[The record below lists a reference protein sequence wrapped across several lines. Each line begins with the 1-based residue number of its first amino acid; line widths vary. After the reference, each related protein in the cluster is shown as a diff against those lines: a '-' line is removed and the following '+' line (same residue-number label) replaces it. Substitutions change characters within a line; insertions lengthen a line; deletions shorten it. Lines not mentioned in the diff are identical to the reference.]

1 MTRARTYVLS
11 QSVFCAKR
19 VPQLSA
25 FCGMDSGGDGLA
37 ETTFEN
43 STPAQSGL
51 VGAIEMGNSPAISQL
66 V

>member
-1 MTRARTYVLS
+1 MTRARTYVLG
-11 QSVFCAKR
+11 QPVFCAKR

-25 FCGMDSGGDGLA
+25 LCGMDSGGDGLA

-43 STPAQSGL
+43 STPAQSGI
-51 VGAIEMGNSPAISQL
+51 VGVTEMGNSPAVSQL